1 MPMSIEEQY
10 AAAEAFDASLTP
22 EQNLANARAVR
33 AAWVESDGLRA
44 TFAIA
49 FPALAKLLADD
60 EKDSE

>member
-1 MPMSIEEQY
+1 MPMSLAEHY

-33 AAWVESDGLRA
+33 AAWVESDGLV
-44 TFAIA
+44 TPFAVV
-49 FPALAKLLADD
+49 FPKLAKLLADD